1 VAGATTIVGV
11 DTRGDRLELAR
22 ELGATHV
29 VDASTEDV
37 PARITSITRHGAHY
51 SIETTGRPDVLPVA
65 VDCLMVT
72 GVCAAIG
79 ASPMGTTAPITMNNL
94 IFGRS
99 IRGVCEGDSVPHL
112 FIPTLVELYRQG
124 RFPFDRMIRTY
135 PFEDINQACADAS
148 SGKTIKPVL
157 TFG

>member
-1 VAGATTIVGV
+1 
-11 DTRGDRLELAR
+11 
-22 ELGATHV
+22 
-29 VDASTEDV
+29 
-37 PARITSITRHGAHY
+37 
-51 SIETTGRPDVLPVA
+51 
-65 VDCLMVT
+65 MVT

-99 IRGVCEGDSVPHL
+99 IRGVCEGDSVRHL

-124 RFPFDRMIRTY
+124 RFPFDRMIKTY
-135 PFEDINQACADAS
+135 PFEDINQACADAA

-157 TFG
+157 TFA